1 MLGNRV
7 HASTRYESIWV
18 KSESLY
24 HGHDL
29 YQRVIISAQCDRL
42 RVCVVSISVTFLV
55 FQSSYSLL
63 VINYFSS
70 CWKWNSPELIVLC
83 FNNLLSDS
91 NFGLLLLSEASTRL
105 TSKDPGKFRFIC
117 SLLLAFCCSS
127 CFCEWT
133 SKKDK
138 LSECVGIDES
148 KGRDGDACINSAIN
162 SCVTGLCLRMGWMQI
177 CDSGADL
184 WLEQG
189 ILGKYWG
196 NESD

>member
-1 MLGNRV
+1 M
-7 HASTRYESIWV
+7 
-18 KSESLY
+18 
-24 HGHDL
+24 
-29 YQRVIISAQCDRL
+29 
-42 RVCVVSISVTFLV
+42 VSISVTFLV

-105 TSKDPGKFRFIC
+105 TSKDPGKSRFIC

-138 LSECVGIDES
+138 LSECVGIDRS

-162 SCVTGLCLRMGWMQI
+162 SCVTGLCLRMGWDADMRQWGWLVVRTRNFGEVLGAMNQI
-177 CDSGADL
+177 NITTTVTHCN
-184 WLEQG
+184 
-189 ILGKYWG
+189 K
-196 NESD
+196 